1 MNQNT
6 KGRGRPKKGS
16 AERKSTSVLLR
27 MEPREKEGFESAA
40 GLAGVPLAIWMRE
53 RMRAAAVAEFRK
65 AGKDNPFVD

>member
-1 MNQNT
+1 
-6 KGRGRPKKGS
+6 
-16 AERKSTSVLLR
+16 